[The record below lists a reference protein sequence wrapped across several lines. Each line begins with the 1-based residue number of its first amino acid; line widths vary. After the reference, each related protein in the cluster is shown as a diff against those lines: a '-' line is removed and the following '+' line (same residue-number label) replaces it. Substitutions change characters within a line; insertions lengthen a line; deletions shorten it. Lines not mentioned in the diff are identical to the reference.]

1 MINSYGHVF
10 IYRYVFEI
18 IKWKKLS
25 YRQLFSFKYNI
36 ILHCV
41 FILYASVKSYFLKT
55 SSVIY
60 FMNCSVVYYF
70 RT

>member
-1 MINSYGHVF
+1 MINSYDHVF

-25 YRQLFSFKYNI
+25 YRQLFFFKYNI

-41 FILYASVKSYFLKT
+41 FILHGSVKSYFLKT
-55 SSVIY
+55 SLVIY
-60 FMNCSVVYYF
+60 FLNCSVVYYF

>member
-18 IKWKKLS
+18 LK
-25 YRQLFSFKYNI
+25 YRQLFFLNT
-36 ILHCV
+36 ILFYSV
-41 FILYASVKSYFLKT
+41 FIIYASVKSYFLKT
-55 SSVIY
+55 SLVIY
-60 FMNCSVVYYF
+60 FLNCSVVYYF